1 MATLPQQPI
10 VPARQAFARLRSLWQ
25 RWFLWVLLALLVM
38 VLLGTVV
45 WLAGRHEADQVQAA
59 LDRDTSDAV
68 AELRGGLQRNA
79 QSLNALMTDTRGRVR
94 WPDDEAAALL
104 RAHREWIRLE
114 WRDAQLQLRSAA
126 DSPYRARLFDEA
138 TREASRSDIALACA
152 AASKLGGAAYSPSHY
167 VPVASGTGV
176 EVMEVCLPSEA
187 GDYLIASYALRETLI
202 ELVGPSLRRG
212 QEVAFAEPDGTR
224 LATVGAPRRGGTRI
238 FTSQQLID
246 LPGVTLMLRVDG
258 WRAEPDLFP
267 NLLTGLVTGVSIAL
281 ISVLILLARDTRRR
295 LRAERELA
303 DTLAFRKA
311 MEDSVITGLRAR
323 DLQGR
328 ITYANPAFCAMVGFS
343 LDELIGRP
351 DAPYWPTELVHEYQQ
366 RQNLRLA
373 GGMPPR
379 EGFESVYMRKNGTR
393 FPVLIFEAPLL
404 NAQRVQTGWMS
415 AFIDVSEQRRVEELS
430 RASQERLQA
439 SARLATVG
447 EMASLLS
454 HELTQPL
461 AAIASYATGSLNLL
475 DGEPHGAPAELAM
488 ALRRIEELSRASQER
503 LQASARLATVGE
515 MASLL
520 SHELTQP
527 LAAIASYASGS
538 LNLLGTD
545 AKGDQGEVAM
555 AVRRI
560 AEQADRAGQVIRSVH
575 DFVRRRDRTREAVSP
590 RALIDAVLP
599 LVQLQARKLG
609 VRIDIVLERDLP
621 QVLCDRT
628 LVEQVLLNLAR
639 NAMQAMDVPGIHER
653 VLLIRAA
660 RGGGSNSSSVDSAGE
675 ARRWLEFSVAD
686 IGSGISDEVAKRL
699 FTPFFTTRSDGM
711 GLGLSLCR
719 TVVEQH
725 GGALLFEPN
734 RPHGTVFRFT
744 LLAAV
749 PTAPLPRVTE
759 STSP

>member
-1 MATLPQQPI
+1 MPQQPI
-10 VPARQAFARLRSLWQ
+10 VPARQAVARLRSLWQ

-94 WPDDEAAALL
+94 WPEDEATALL
-104 RAHREWIRLE
+104 RAHREWVRLE
-114 WRDAQLQLRSAA
+114 WRDPQLQLRAAA
-126 DSPYRARLFDEA
+126 DSPYRVRLFDEA

-167 VPVASGTGV
+167 VPVGSGTGV
-176 EVMEVCLPSEA
+176 EVMEICLPSEA
-187 GDYLIASYALRETLI
+187 GDYLIASYAMRETLI

-224 LATVGAPRRGGTRI
+224 LATVGAPRRGGNRI

-366 RQNLRLA
+366 RQTLRLA

-475 DGEPHGAPAELAM
+475 DGEPDGAPAELAM
-488 ALRRIEELSRASQER
+488 ALRRI
-503 LQASARLATVGE
+503 G
-515 MASLL
+515 
-520 SHELTQP
+520 
-527 LAAIASYASGS
+527 
-538 LNLLGTD
+538 
-545 AKGDQGEVAM
+545 
-555 AVRRI
+555 
-560 AEQADRAGQVIRSVH
+560 EQAERAGQVIRSVH

-639 NAMQAMDVPGIHER
+639 NAMQAMDVAGIDER

-734 RPHGTVFRFT
+734 RPRGTIFRFT

-749 PTAPLPRVTE
+749 PTAPLPLVTE